1 MLFGEMTELADTIAA
16 IATAP
21 GEAGIAIVRVSGP
34 EALAIADSL
43 FRCVEPVPSVRPAG
57 SFVHGF
63 VQTQTEHADIDEAL
77 LLIFRAPH
85 SYTREDVVE
94 FHGHGGYVSAR
105 RILQTVVACGARVA
119 EPGEFTKRAFLN
131 GRIDL
136 LQAEAVADLIRAK
149 SDGDAAAAMEEL
161 EGSLSLSIQGC
172 WRGLICTLADLEAFL
187 DFEDGELA
195 PVVFS
200 DIENRL
206 RQLHAEIGQLLDT
219 AVEGRLMRE
228 GAVAV
233 ISGQPNVGKSTLL
246 NSLVGSE
253 RAIVTH
259 HPGTTRD
266 TIEEQILID
275 GVPVR
280 IVDTAGLREAE
291 CDVEREGV
299 RRAQHHMAHADVNL
313 HVLDGSRPIDDD
325 ERQRLAQLD
334 KARTVVVVNK
344 TDLGCDALED
354 AALGAFSTVP
364 CALIT
369 GEGVPQLRR
378 RLLDVLRV
386 PGVTR
391 PHAVIAERHRAILQE
406 STRAVADAL
415 ERIRA
420 GHEEQIVLAAASLRL
435 CLDAFGAL
443 TGRTYTEETLEAVFS
458 RFCVGK

>member
-1 MLFGEMTELADTIAA
+1 MMTGPADTIAA

-34 EALAIADSL
+34 DALAMADSL
-43 FRCVEPVPSVRPAG
+43 FRCAGAAPSARPAG
-57 SFVHGF
+57 SFVYGF
-63 VQTQTEHADIDEAL
+63 VQTQTERADIDEAL

-105 RILQTVVACGARVA
+105 RILQTAVAGGARVA

-149 SDGDAAAAMEEL
+149 SDRAAAAAMEQL
-161 EGSLSLSIQGC
+161 EGSLSLCVQTC
-172 WRGLICTLADLEAFL
+172 WDGFLCALADLEAFL

-195 PVVFS
+195 PAVFS

-219 AVEGRLMRE
+219 AVEGRLVRD

-233 ISGQPNVGKSTLL
+233 ISGQPNVGKSTLM
-246 NSLVGSE
+246 NCLVGSE

-266 TIEEQILID
+266 TIEEQILIA

-280 IVDTAGLREAE
+280 VVDTAGLREAE

-299 RRAQHHMAHADVNL
+299 RRAQHHMARADVNL

-334 KARTVVVVNK
+334 AARTVVVVNK
-344 TDLGCDALED
+344 TDLGCVALED
-354 AALGAFSTVP
+354 ASLGSFCVVP
-364 CALIT
+364 CALIA
-369 GEGVPQLRR
+369 GKGVPELRH
-378 RLLDVLRV
+378 RLLDILHV
-386 PGVTR
+386 PGISR
-391 PHAVIAERHRAILQE
+391 PHAVIAERHRAILLE
-406 STRAVADAL
+406 ASRALGDAV
-415 ERIRA
+415 ERISGGR
-420 GHEEQIVLAAASLRL
+420 EEEIVLASASLRL
-435 CLDAFGAL
+435 CLEAFGSL
-443 TGRTYTEETLEAVFS
+443 TGKTYTEETLEAVFS